1 MYCTIVSVSWM
12 GTGSERKPST
22 SPAQVDVADVVHPLG
37 VEIDLNKST
46 FLSEAD
52 VHDLFGLDVCV
63 VDGGLCDI
71 VMNAPYKTN
80 LPPSLGQAQYR
91 RADLIQYNAMLNGV

>member
-1 MYCTIVSVSWM
+1 MD
-12 GTGSERKPST
+12 GHRLGKEAKRFA
-22 SPAQVDVADVVHPLG
+22 AQVDVADVIHPLG
-37 VEIDLNKST
+37 VEIDLDEGS
-46 FLSEAD
+46 FLSETD

-80 LPPSLGQAQYR
+80 LPPLTGTSP
-91 RADLIQYNAMLNGV
+91 V